1 MEEIS
6 ISISSKSNDEY
17 RIILSPFNQ
26 DIIPCE
32 VRKSIRDIEIADV
45 TLERVKGENPT
56 DIGILLKISDIIG
69 KVLNDSNNLILY
81 FYCDDMHDIPRR
93 DKALTPQKFR
103 SLLFSRMFDKYISS
117 NSIINIINTPIEI
130 KADRHIYIHLISRAC
145 HLEHVNAIKSTIM
158 EMESK

>member
-32 VRKSIRDIEIADV
+32 VRKSIRDIE
-45 TLERVKGENPT
+45 GENPT

-69 KVLNDSNNLILY
+69 KVLNDNNNLILY

>member
-32 VRKSIRDIEIADV
+32 VRKSIRDI
-45 TLERVKGENPT
+45 
-56 DIGILLKISDIIG
+56 IG
-69 KVLNDSNNLILY
+69 KVLNDNNNLILY

>member
-1 MEEIS
+1 
-6 ISISSKSNDEY
+6 
-17 RIILSPFNQ
+17 
-26 DIIPCE
+26 
-32 VRKSIRDIEIADV
+32 
-45 TLERVKGENPT
+45 
-56 DIGILLKISDIIG
+56 
-69 KVLNDSNNLILY
+69 
-81 FYCDDMHDIPRR
+81 MHDIPRR